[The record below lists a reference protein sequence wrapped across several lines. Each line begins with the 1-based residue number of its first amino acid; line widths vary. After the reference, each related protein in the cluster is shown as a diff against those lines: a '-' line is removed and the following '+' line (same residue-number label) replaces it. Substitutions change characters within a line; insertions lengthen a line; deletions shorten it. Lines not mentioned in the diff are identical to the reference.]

1 MALGPFSVTY
11 MRSQFADYS
20 EILYLDSFG
29 IFLPRPRLEKDLFSF
44 VKPFPWEVWT
54 GLLVLL
60 GLSVCLGVFMKWFT
74 NALNLPGTGSDLVF
88 RPNWLFKALL
98 LKPFN
103 PEPSLLKSRVMVGT
117 WLVTSLILCTA
128 YQGVLTSM
136 LAAPSVN
143 IPVNSLEDLVSYRR
157 IPYAYEYGTALHQL
171 FMVATSGT
179 FKTVHDNAFQVT
191 SLFEERERIKEERFA
206 LLCDFFSMKKVISD
220 DYGATSQCNF
230 YIAREAIWVIPM
242 AFVFPKKSRLI
253 PEINKWVGILKE
265 SGLFSYY
272 VGQFTSNA
280 THCLVPPGKENG
292 VTTLV
297 LSLTDFAGI
306 FTVLGVG
313 LVLSLVVFLLEKTV
327 HSLNH
332 KTNY

>member
-1 MALGPFSVTY
+1 MRLCFS
-11 MRSQFADYS
+11 
-20 EILYLDSFG
+20 
-29 IFLPRPRLEKDLFSF
+29 
-44 VKPFPWEVWT
+44 
-54 GLLVLL
+54 
-60 GLSVCLGVFMKWFT
+60 LS
-74 NALNLPGTGSDLVF
+74 
-88 RPNWLFKALL
+88 
-98 LKPFN
+98 
-103 PEPSLLKSRVMVGT
+103 
-117 WLVTSLILCTA
+117 
-128 YQGVLTSM
+128 
-136 LAAPSVN
+136 
-143 IPVNSLEDLVSYRR
+143 
-157 IPYAYEYGTALHQL
+157 
-171 FMVATSGT
+171 
-179 FKTVHDNAFQVT
+179 TVQ
-191 SLFEERERIKEERFA
+191 
-206 LLCDFFSMKKVISD
+206 VISD

-265 SGLFSYY
+265 SGLLSYY